1 MSSESALPSSR
12 VGKPPDVLPPRQ
24 AEGDTEL
31 SDMENGRQKSGKGAS
46 KKEEKDDGHF
56 WRDHKEEIKSLLPFL
71 W

>member
-1 MSSESALPSSR
+1 
-12 VGKPPDVLPPRQ
+12 
-24 AEGDTEL
+24 
-31 SDMENGRQKSGKGAS
+31 MENGRQKSGKGAS